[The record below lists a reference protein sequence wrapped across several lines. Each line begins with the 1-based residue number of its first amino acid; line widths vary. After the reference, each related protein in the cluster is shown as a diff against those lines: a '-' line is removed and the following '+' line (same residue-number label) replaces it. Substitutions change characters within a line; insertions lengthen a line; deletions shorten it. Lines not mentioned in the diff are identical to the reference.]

1 MRVIEMRI
9 IVMRDIEVLVIVM
22 RDIEVR
28 YRRVGLKRAVRKRDQ
43 ASCPHPR

>member
-28 YRRVGLKRAVRKRDQ
+28 YRRVGLKRAVR
-43 ASCPHPR
+43 

>member
-22 RDIEVR
+22 RDIVVR
-28 YRRVGLKRAVRKRDQ
+28 YRRVGLKRAVR
-43 ASCPHPR
+43 